1 MASSNLVGTGVAG
14 LDQILLGGILKGNV
28 ILVEGA
34 PGTGKSLLGTA
45 FIYRGIVD
53 HDEPGI
59 LVVFETSPHKFI
71 RDVASFGWNLDDLQK
86 QGKLKIIF
94 TSPQVLDQE
103 LRAPDSLLLETAA
116 KMGAQRIFI
125 DGISLLKTLSL
136 SNGGNGDGAS
146 SYRQLLHQL
155 FESLQRENLTAM
167 LSHEVISREE
177 QAATLEI
184 GEFLAD
190 TVICLRREA
199 VGPSVRRTLEIMKSR
214 GQDYD
219 YGKHTLRISGKGP
232 EVFRRVQAPP
242 RYAEAQPTSST
253 KRSAIGVGPLDTLLG
268 GGIFDGSITLVVGIS
283 GAGKTV
289 LGVQLLLEGAVKQ
302 NKRGLLVSLDEHP
315 AQVLR
320 NAETLDLNLQEQ
332 VDRGTVTVLFQSPQ
346 ELDLDVHFHDI
357 VRTIEENKIERLLI
371 DGMTSYS
378 TALKDQQL
386 YRDFFHALIG
396 FAKHRLISVF
406 LNYENPE
413 LFGLTHFMPEFA
425 VSSIVDNIILL
436 NLVELGNT
444 LHRAITVA
452 KARGSHHE
460 FVTREFAIGQGGISL
475 LPVSEDLAI
484 PILPF
489 QSYYGLLSRAPTR
502 YSPRI
507 PHEPVIKE

>member
-1 MASSNLVGTGVAG
+1 MASSNLVGTGIAG
-14 LDQILLGGILKGNV
+14 LDQILLGGVVKGNV

-45 FIYRGIVD
+45 FIYRGIVEY
-53 HDEPGI
+53 DEPGI
-59 LVVFETSPHKFI
+59 AVVFETSPHKFI
-71 RDVASFGWNLDDLQK
+71 RDAASFGWDLEDPQK

-136 SNGGNGDGAS
+136 SNGNGDGVSA
-146 SYRQLLHQL
+146 YRQLLHQL

-167 LSHEVISREE
+167 LSHEVIAREE

-199 VGPSVRRTLEIMKSR
+199 VGPSIRRTLEIVKSR

-242 RYAEAQPTSST
+242 RGAEAQPTSST
-253 KRSAIGVGPLDTLLG
+253 KRSAIGVDPLDSLLG

-289 LGVQLLLEGAVKQ
+289 LGVQLLLEGGKQ
-302 NKRGLLVSLDEHP
+302 GEARV
-315 AQVLR
+315 V
-320 NAETLDLNLQEQ
+320 
-332 VDRGTVTVLFQSPQ
+332 
-346 ELDLDVHFHDI
+346 
-357 VRTIEENKIERLLI
+357 
-371 DGMTSYS
+371 
-378 TALKDQQL
+378 
-386 YRDFFHALIG
+386 G
-396 FAKHRLISVF
+396 F
-406 LNYENPE
+406 P
-413 LFGLTHFMPEFA
+413 
-425 VSSIVDNIILL
+425 
-436 NLVELGNT
+436 
-444 LHRAITVA
+444 
-452 KARGSHHE
+452 
-460 FVTREFAIGQGGISL
+460 
-475 LPVSEDLAI
+475 
-484 PILPF
+484 
-489 QSYYGLLSRAPTR
+489 
-502 YSPRI
+502 
-507 PHEPVIKE
+507 